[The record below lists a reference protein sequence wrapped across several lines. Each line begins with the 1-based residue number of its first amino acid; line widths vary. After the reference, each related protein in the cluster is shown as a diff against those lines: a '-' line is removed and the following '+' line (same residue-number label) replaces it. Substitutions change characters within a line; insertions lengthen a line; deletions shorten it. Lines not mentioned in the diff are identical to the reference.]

1 MEIQTTKEG
10 RTLTVY
16 LRGELDHHAAT
27 GIMMELDQE
36 LERMSPTE
44 LMLDFSGVT
53 FMDSSGIAVV
63 IRCRQRM
70 HLLGG
75 NFRLTGVAPQ
85 PRKVFAAARIDR
97 MVEMK

>member
-1 MEIQTTKEG
+1 MEIQVTNEG
-10 RTLTVY
+10 RAMTAH

-27 GIMMELDQE
+27 GLMLDLDRE
-36 LERMSPTE
+36 LERILPTE
-44 LMLDFSGVT
+44 LTLDFSGVT

-75 NFRLTGVAPQ
+75 RLRLRGVAPQ